1 MAGPLKKV
9 LFLITGIV
17 VLLII
22 AAISFV
28 LLFDPNDFRDD
39 IAAKVQSTTGR
50 ELVIE
55 GDLELSFFPW
65 LAINLGKTTLGN
77 APGFGDE
84 PFASFEHARL
94 SVRVLPMLLRREVA
108 IGTAALESFELNLAV
123 ASNGRSNW
131 QDLIEAG
138 EAPAEAVESDAE
150 AEDAPTKIDIGSI
163 AISDASIS
171 YSDAQAGESYTLT
184 NFFMTS
190 GRVAR
195 GEPIALVSGF
205 DFELQ
210 PADLAGDFS
219 IETDM
224 LLDGDAGTVAFAD
237 ADISV
242 LGLDVSAD
250 VAPFSYSGE
259 LTPTATLQVDAF
271 SLKSL
276 MRRLNIEVPETADPA
291 ALGKIIVDAKASMT
305 DAAIALQDVELV
317 VDDTTFK
324 GALSIARNAAGTIT
338 IELASDSID
347 LDRYMAPAADAD
359 NGGGEAVPV
368 EIPADLIRQLNVRG
382 NLTAGEAYLSG
393 MKFENAKLGIRA
405 ANGDLRLH
413 PISANFFDG
422 TYEGDVRIN
431 ASGKTPVL
439 SVNENVRS
447 VNLGSLAKAMFDQ
460 ENITGSI
467 NGSFKLTGRGDDL
480 AAIQQSL
487 NGNMSM
493 ELIDGAWEGTD
504 IWYELRK
511 ARALYKK
518 EPAPEPTLPART
530 EFSTVR
536 ATGPVTNG
544 VLRNDDFLAELPFMR
559 LTGKGQVDFVA
570 AKVDYRMTARVLERP
585 EFAKGA
591 TEEELKEFTE
601 AVIPLK
607 ISGPLADPSIKPD
620 VESMLKKE
628 VKKKLLERL
637 LGGDDKA
644 DEAPTAEGTAEAG
657 TSEAGAAEEGTAEE
671 PPEEKKDRDKLKDRL
686 KDLLGN

>member
-9 LFLITGIV
+9 LFVFAGIV
-17 VLLII
+17 ALLVI
-22 AAISFV
+22 AAVSFV

-65 LAINLGKTTLGN
+65 LAINMGKTTLGN
-77 APGFGDE
+77 ARGFGDE
-84 PFASFEHARL
+84 PFASFEQARL

-138 EAPAEAVESDAE
+138 KAPAEAVDSDAE
-150 AEDAPTKIDIGSI
+150 AEDTPTKIDIGSI

-171 YSDAQAGESYTLT
+171 YSDAQAGESYSLT

-237 ADISV
+237 AEIVV
-242 LGLDVSAD
+242 LGLDVAAD

-291 ALGKIIVDAKASMT
+291 ALGKIIIDAKASMT
-305 DAAIALQDVELV
+305 DAAIALQDLELV

-324 GALSIARNAAGTIT
+324 GALSIARNTAGTIT
-338 IELASDSID
+338 IELAADSID

-359 NGGGEAVPV
+359 SGSAEAVPV

-382 NLTAGEAYLSG
+382 NLTAAEAYLSG
-393 MKFENAKLGIRA
+393 MKFEKAKLGIRA
-405 ANGDLRLH
+405 ANGDLRLQ

-422 TYEGDVRIN
+422 TYDGDVRIN

-439 SVNENVRS
+439 SVNENVRG

-467 NGSFKLTGRGDDL
+467 NGSFKLAGRGDDL

-487 NGNMSM
+487 TGNMSM

-504 IWYELRK
+504 VWYELRK

-518 EPAPEPTLPART
+518 QPAPEPTLPART
-530 EFSTVR
+530 EFSTVK

-544 VLRNDDFLAELPFMR
+544 VFRNDDLLAELPFMR

-607 ISGPLADPSIKPD
+607 ITGPLADPSIKPD
-620 VESMLKKE
+620 VEAMLKKE
-628 VKKKLLERL
+628 AKKKLLDRL
-637 LGGDDKA
+637 LGGDEKA
-644 DEAPTAEGTAEAG
+644 SKAPAAEGT
-657 TSEAGAAEEGTAEE
+657 TEAGAAEEGAAEE
-671 PPEEKKDRDKLKDRL
+671 GATDAEPAEKKDRDKLKDRL

>member
-1 MAGPLKKV
+1 MAGPLRKV
-9 LFLITGIV
+9 LFLFTGIV
-17 VLLII
+17 ALLVI

-28 LLFDPNDFRDD
+28 LLFDPNDFRDN
-39 IAAKVQSTTGR
+39 IAAKVKSTTGR

-55 GDLELSFFPW
+55 GDLQLSYFPW
-65 LAINLGKTTLGN
+65 LAINIGKTTLGN
-77 APGFGDE
+77 AQGFGDK
-84 PFASFEHARL
+84 PFASFEQARL
-94 SVRVLPMLLRREVA
+94 SVRVVPMLLRREVA

-123 ASNGRSNW
+123 AGNGRSNW

-138 EAPAEAVESDAE
+138 TAPAEAVESDAGS
-150 AEDAPTKIDIGSI
+150 EDAATKIDIGSI
-163 AISDASIS
+163 AISDASVS
-171 YSDAQAGESYTLT
+171 YSDAQTGEHYTLT
-184 NFFMTS
+184 NFNMTS

-237 ADISV
+237 AEISV
-242 LGLDVSAD
+242 LGIDVSAD
-250 VAPFSYSGE
+250 VAPFSYAGE

-276 MRRLNIEVPETADPA
+276 LRRLNIEVPETADPA
-291 ALGKIIVDAKASMT
+291 ALGKIIVDATASMS
-305 DAAIALQDVELV
+305 DAAIALQDLELV
-317 VDDTTFK
+317 VDDTTLK
-324 GALSIARNAAGTIT
+324 GTLSLARNAAGTIT
-338 IELASDSID
+338 IELAADSID

-359 NGGGEAVPV
+359 SASAEAVPV

-382 NLTAGEAYLSG
+382 NLTAAEAYLSG

-413 PISANFFDG
+413 PISASFFDG
-422 TYEGDVRIN
+422 SYDGDVRIN

-439 SVNENVRS
+439 SVNENVRG

-467 NGSFKLTGRGDDL
+467 NGSFQLTGRGDEL
-480 AAIQQSL
+480 AAIQRSL
-487 NGNMSM
+487 NGSMSM
-493 ELIDGAWEGTD
+493 ELLDGAWEGTD

-518 EPAPEPTLPART
+518 EAAPEPTLPART

-536 ATGPVTNG
+536 ATGPVTDG
-544 VLRNDDFLAELPFMR
+544 VFRNDDLLAELPFMR
-559 LTGKGQVDFVA
+559 LTGKGSVDFA
-570 AKVDYRMTARVLERP
+570 EARVDYRLTARVLERP
-585 EFAKGA
+585 EFAEGA

-620 VESMLKKE
+620 VEAMLKKE
-628 VKKKLLERL
+628 AKKKLLERL

-644 DEAPTAEGTAEAG
+644 AQAPAAEA
-657 TSEAGAAEEGTAEE
+657 TTEADASAAGPAEDGATEAEPA
-671 PPEEKKDRDKLKDRL
+671 EKKDRDKLKDRL

>member
-1 MAGPLKKV
+1 MAGPLRKV
-9 LFLITGIV
+9 LFLFTGIV
-17 VLLII
+17 ALLVI

-28 LLFDPNDFRDD
+28 LLFDPNDFRDN
-39 IAAKVQSTTGR
+39 IAAKVKSTTGR

-55 GDLELSFFPW
+55 GDLQLSYFPW
-65 LAINLGKTTLGN
+65 LAINIGKTTLGN
-77 APGFGDE
+77 AQGFGDK
-84 PFASFEHARL
+84 PFASFEQARL
-94 SVRVLPMLLRREVA
+94 SVRVVPMLLRREVA

-123 ASNGRSNW
+123 AGNGRSNW

-138 EAPAEAVESDAE
+138 TAPAEAVESDAGS
-150 AEDAPTKIDIGSI
+150 EDAAMKIDIGSI
-163 AISDASIS
+163 AISDASVS
-171 YSDAQAGESYTLT
+171 YSDAQTGERYTLT
-184 NFFMTS
+184 NFNMTS

-237 ADISV
+237 AEISV
-242 LGLDVSAD
+242 LGIDVSAD
-250 VAPFSYSGE
+250 VAPFSYAGE

-276 MRRLNIEVPETADPA
+276 LRRLNIEVPETADPA
-291 ALGKIIVDAKASMT
+291 ALGKIIVDATASMS
-305 DAAIALQDVELV
+305 DAAIALQDLELV
-317 VDDTTFK
+317 VDDTTLK
-324 GALSIARNAAGTIT
+324 GTLSLARNAAGTIT
-338 IELASDSID
+338 IELAADSID

-359 NGGGEAVPV
+359 SASAEAVPV

-382 NLTAGEAYLSG
+382 NLTAAEAYLSG

-413 PISANFFDG
+413 PISASFFDG
-422 TYEGDVRIN
+422 SYDGDVRIN

-439 SVNENVRS
+439 SVNENVRG

-467 NGSFKLTGRGDDL
+467 NGSFQLTGRGDEL
-480 AAIQQSL
+480 AAIQRSL
-487 NGNMSM
+487 NGSMSM
-493 ELIDGAWEGTD
+493 ELLDGAWEGTD

-518 EPAPEPTLPART
+518 EAAPEPTLPART

-536 ATGPVTNG
+536 ATGPVTDG
-544 VLRNDDFLAELPFMR
+544 VFRNDDLLAELPFMR
-559 LTGKGQVDFVA
+559 LTGKGSVDFA
-570 AKVDYRMTARVLERP
+570 EARVDYRLTARVLERP
-585 EFAKGA
+585 EFAEGA

-620 VESMLKKE
+620 VEAMLKKE
-628 VKKKLLERL
+628 AKKKLLERL

-644 DEAPTAEGTAEAG
+644 AQAPAAEA
-657 TSEAGAAEEGTAEE
+657 TTEADASAAGPAEDGATEAEPA
-671 PPEEKKDRDKLKDRL
+671 EKKDRDKLKDRL

>member
-1 MAGPLKKV
+1 MAGPLRKV
-9 LFLITGIV
+9 LFLFTGIV
-17 VLLII
+17 ALLVI

-28 LLFDPNDFRDD
+28 LLFDPNDFRDN
-39 IAAKVQSTTGR
+39 IAAKVKSTTGR

-55 GDLELSFFPW
+55 GDLQLSYFPW
-65 LAINLGKTTLGN
+65 LAINIGKTTLGN
-77 APGFGDE
+77 AQGFGDK
-84 PFASFEHARL
+84 PFASFEQARL
-94 SVRVLPMLLRREVA
+94 SVRVVPMLLRREVA

-123 ASNGRSNW
+123 AGNGRSNW

-138 EAPAEAVESDAE
+138 TAPAEAVESDAGS
-150 AEDAPTKIDIGSI
+150 EDAAMKIDIGSI
-163 AISDASIS
+163 AISDASVS
-171 YSDAQAGESYTLT
+171 YSDAQTGERYTLT
-184 NFFMTS
+184 NFNMTS

-237 ADISV
+237 AEISV
-242 LGLDVSAD
+242 LGIDVSAD
-250 VAPFSYSGE
+250 VAPFSYAGE

-276 MRRLNIEVPETADPA
+276 LRRLNIEVPETADPA
-291 ALGKIIVDAKASMT
+291 ALGKIIVDATASMS
-305 DAAIALQDVELV
+305 DAAIALRDLELV
-317 VDDTTFK
+317 VDDTTLK
-324 GALSIARNAAGTIT
+324 GTLSLARNAAGTIT
-338 IELASDSID
+338 IELAADSID

-359 NGGGEAVPV
+359 SASAEAVPV

-382 NLTAGEAYLSG
+382 NLTAAEAYLSG

-413 PISANFFDG
+413 PISASFFDG
-422 TYEGDVRIN
+422 SYDGDVRIN

-439 SVNENVRS
+439 SVNENVRG

-467 NGSFKLTGRGDDL
+467 NGSFQLTGRGDEL
-480 AAIQQSL
+480 AAIQRSL
-487 NGNMSM
+487 NGSMSM
-493 ELIDGAWEGTD
+493 ELLDGAWEGTD

-518 EPAPEPTLPART
+518 EAAPEPTLPART

-536 ATGPVTNG
+536 ATGPVTDG
-544 VLRNDDFLAELPFMR
+544 VFRNDDLLAELPFMR
-559 LTGKGQVDFVA
+559 LTGKGSVDFA
-570 AKVDYRMTARVLERP
+570 EARVDYRLTARVLERP
-585 EFAKGA
+585 EFAEGA

-620 VESMLKKE
+620 VEAMLKKE
-628 VKKKLLERL
+628 AKKKLLERL

-644 DEAPTAEGTAEAG
+644 AQAPAAEA
-657 TSEAGAAEEGTAEE
+657 TTEADASAAGPAEDGATEAEPA
-671 PPEEKKDRDKLKDRL
+671 EKKDRDKLKDRL